1 MRSATRLALT
11 ALLAFASVACGPPKV
26 LVGHVYASDD
36 KSINTF
42 IQKSG
47 ASVGSNDDKT
57 DLFNVYMRVCNQD
70 ANNSTNACKDSLI
83 LSNVN
88 PKSL

>member
-1 MRSATRLALT
+1 MRTMTRFALVGSLAL
-11 ALLAFASVACGPPKV
+11 ASVACGPPKV

-47 ASVGSNDDKT
+47 DSVGSGNEKT

-70 ANNSTNACKDSLI
+70 PNNTTNGCKDSLI

-88 PKSL
+88 PKSI